1 MSNAN
6 RIDILEIETLINL
19 GYSRKA
25 IYNSIRNVPAKELD
39 EVIDDV
45 LENRQILRGQN
56 KTPATTQGRQTEIG
70 Y

>member
-45 LENRQILRGQN
+45 LENRQILRGLN
-56 KTPATTQGRQTEIG
+56 KEDK
-70 Y
+70 